1 MRTWIVGLS
10 VLLSSTAALANGA
23 ERSLH
28 DLSYIHNG
36 RGESR
41 ILFRLGDLSDLGHF
55 VVTSAVLSFPVTGAA
70 EERTLALRIHNVS
83 TDWNA
88 GSVDWTSG
96 WTRPGGDFDE
106 DVFAPVS
113 LDLSRG
119 SSTASMDVS
128 GLLKETYEAGEVPK
142 GYLVTVA
149 SRDAEGI
156 VTADL
161 SRLTGLATATLTV
174 DYLRVP
180 RSPGDLLA
188 GDDARPRGAQERSRS
203 VAR

>member
-10 VLLSSTAALANGA
+10 VLLSSTVALANGA

-28 DLSYIHNG
+28 DLSYIDNG

-55 VVTSAVLSFPVTGAA
+55 VVTSAVLAFPVSGTAV
-70 EERTLALRIHNVS
+70 ERSLDLRIHNVS
-83 TDWNA
+83 SDWNT

-96 WTRPGGDFDE
+96 WTRPGGDFDD
-106 DVFAPVS
+106 DVFARLS

-119 SSTASMDVS
+119 SSSASVDVS

-156 VTADL
+156 ATADL
-161 SRLTGLATATLTV
+161 SRFTGLATATLTV
-174 DYLRVP
+174 DYVRVP

-188 GDDARPRGAQERSRS
+188 GDDARPRRPQERSRS
-203 VAR
+203 VGR